1 MAEVPVNA
9 DGHYSVA
16 SQHSGAVALTGIRGL
31 ARHLNISIGTVSRAL
46 NGKADVNPETR
57 RRVLEAAA
65 ALGYSPNQSG
75 RSLRNGKTNLI
86 GVLIPTSREKTL
98 LDFGFAEVLD
108 GIRRVFEEHGHE
120 LAVFLYAGGDD
131 PFAHM
136 RRIAER
142 RLADGLVIADTL
154 RTDPRIDYLLEKEI
168 PFVAFGRSRSG
179 GLHQWVDIDF
189 PGAVTQAVNRLTK
202 QGHRRIGLVL
212 TDKELHFLGLVR
224 DAFKRAM
231 KSCGLHF
238 ESELIQRQSHGEDS
252 GYLGAEKLLALL
264 EPPTAILTQNGN
276 VAVGLYRRLNDA
288 GLRPGIDV
296 SVISLIGD
304 VQSQFL
310 SPALTSFQT
319 DLWEIGAQLGRAL
332 MVEVRGGPGVPRPT
346 PTQLLMPMIIS
357 QGESDGRVALQAL
370 PRKKP

>member
-1 MAEVPVNA
+1 MGEVPGHRR
-9 DGHYSVA
+9 GHYSVA
-16 SQHSGAVALTGIRGL
+16 KQLLGAFALTGIRGL
-31 ARHLNISIGTVSRAL
+31 ARHLSISIGTVSRAL

-108 GIRRVFEEHGHE
+108 GIRHVFEEQGLD

-142 RLADGLVIADTL
+142 RIADGLVIADTL
-154 RTDPRIDYLLEKEI
+154 RTDPRIEYLLEKAI

-189 PGAVTQAVNRLTK
+189 PGAVTQAVDRLVNL
-202 QGHRRIGLVL
+202 GHRRIGVIL
-212 TDKELHFLGLVR
+212 TNKDLHFLGLVR
-224 DAFKRAM
+224 QAFKRVM
-231 KSCGLHF
+231 TSSGLAF
-238 ESELIQRQSHGEDS
+238 ESELIQRQRHGEDS
-252 GYLGAEKLLALL
+252 GYLGAQNLLSLP
-264 EPPTAILTQNGN
+264 EPPTAIVTQNGN
-276 VAVGLYRRLNDA
+276 VAVGLYRRLNEA
-288 GLRPGIDV
+288 GLRPGVDV
-296 SVISLIGD
+296 SVVSLIGD
-304 VQSQFL
+304 EQSQFL

-319 DLWEIGAQLGRAL
+319 DLWGIGAQLGQAL
-332 MVEVRGGPGVPRPT
+332 FAEVRGRSDVQRSAPI
-346 PTQLLMPMIIS
+346 QLLMPMTVS
-357 QGESDGRVALQAL
+357 PGESDGPAPAMVARRTKQ
-370 PRKKP
+370 

>member
-1 MAEVPVNA
+1 
-9 DGHYSVA
+9 
-16 SQHSGAVALTGIRGL
+16 LTGIRGL

-108 GIRRVFEEHGHE
+108 GIRRVFEEHGHD
-120 LAVFLYAGGDD
+120 LAVFLYAGGED

-154 RTDPRIDYLLEKEI
+154 RTDPRIEFLLDKGI

-189 PGAVTQAVNRLTK
+189 PGAVTQAVDRLVK

-212 TDKELHFLGLVR
+212 TNKDLHFLGLVR
-224 DAFKRAM
+224 EAFKRAT
-231 KSCGLHF
+231 KACGLGF
-238 ESELIQRQSHGEDS
+238 DSELIQRQSHGEDS
-252 GYLGAEKLLALL
+252 GYLGAENLLALPD
-264 EPPTAILTQNGN
+264 PPTAVLTQNGN
-276 VAVGLYRRLNDA
+276 VAVGLYRRLNEA
-288 GLRPGIDV
+288 GLRPGVDV

-304 VQSQFL
+304 EQSQFL

-319 DLWEIGAQLGRAL
+319 DLWEIGAQLGQAL
-332 MVEVRGGPGVPRPT
+332 MAEVRGGAGASARV
-346 PTQLLMPMIIS
+346 PTQLLMPMTIRP
-357 QGESDGRVALQAL
+357 GESDGRAPL
-370 PRKKP
+370 PAAARKKQ